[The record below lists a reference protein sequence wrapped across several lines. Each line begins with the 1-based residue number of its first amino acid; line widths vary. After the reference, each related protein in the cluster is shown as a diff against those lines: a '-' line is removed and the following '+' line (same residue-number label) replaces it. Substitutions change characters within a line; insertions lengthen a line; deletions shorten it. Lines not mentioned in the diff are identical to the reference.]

1 MDTLT
6 APTVREATEADYP
19 AALAV
24 MQAAFAEFDGQL
36 DPPSG
41 VHGETVA
48 SLRQRIGA
56 GGLLLAEL
64 DGQLVGMV
72 LYRPEEGQLYMGRLS
87 VLPAF
92 RRRGIGNLLIE
103 AVERRARELGLA
115 LVGLS
120 VRIALPGQRASYERQ
135 GYRVVS
141 AHAHPG
147 YDQPTFVNMQ
157 KTLRI

>member
-1 MDTLT
+1 MDKLAT
-6 APTVREATEADYP
+6 PIVREAIEADYP

-41 VHGETVA
+41 VHGETIA
-48 SLRQRIGA
+48 SMRTRMGA
-56 GGLLLAEL
+56 GGLLLAEQE
-64 DGQLVGMV
+64 GQLVGMV

-92 RRRGIGNLLIE
+92 RRRGIGNLLID

-115 LVGLS
+115 RVGLS
-120 VRIALPGQRASYERQ
+120 VRLALPGQCASYERQ
-135 GYRVVS
+135 GYRVLSV
-141 AHAHPG
+141 HAHPG